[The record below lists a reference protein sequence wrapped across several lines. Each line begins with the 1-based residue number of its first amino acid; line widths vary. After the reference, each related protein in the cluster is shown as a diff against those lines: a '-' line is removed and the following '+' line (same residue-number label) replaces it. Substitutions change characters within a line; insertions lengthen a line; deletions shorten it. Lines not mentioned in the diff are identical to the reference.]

1 MHQFCSRDQDQ
12 EADTCT
18 SGDRGFQRFQPDR
31 TERSA
36 MGELITSAARA

>member
-18 SGDRGFQRFQPDR
+18 SGDRGFNVFNLTGQNGQPWG
-31 TERSA
+31 S
-36 MGELITSAARA
+36 